1 MQNSIAEK
9 VARLAEV
16 LQQRGWTVTAAES
29 CTGGAVAMSLTE
41 LPGSS
46 TWFNGSFVTYSNELK
61 EKMLGVAPET
71 LLAYG
76 AVSEQVVDEMSEGA
90 RLKAGADL
98 AVAVSGIAGPG
109 GGTKDKP
116 VGTVCFGVA
125 VEGEP
130 AVTET
135 RVFAGDRHQ
144 VREQAVDHAL
154 AMLLDKML
162 LDKLN

>member
-9 VARLAEV
+9 VARLAEI

-41 LPGSS
+41 LAGSS
-46 TWFNGSFVTYSNELK
+46 NWFNGSFVTYSNELK
-61 EKMLGVAPET
+61 EKMLGVAPDT
-71 LLAYG
+71 LLANG
-76 AVSEQVVDEMSEGA
+76 AVSEQVVDEMCEGA
-90 RLKAGADL
+90 RLKAGADV
-98 AVAVSGIAGPG
+98 AVAISGIAGPG
-109 GGTKDKP
+109 GGSKDKP

-135 RVFAGDRHQ
+135 CLFPGDRRQ
-144 VREQAVDHAL
+144 VRERAVNHAL
-154 AMLLDKML
+154 QML
-162 LDKLN
+162 LDKLS

>member
-1 MQNSIAEK
+1 MQNSIAKK
-9 VARLAEV
+9 VASLAEV

-29 CTGGAVAMSLTE
+29 CTGGAVAMHLTE
-41 LPGSS
+41 LAGSS
-46 TWFNGSFVTYSNELK
+46 AWFNGSFVTYSNELK
-61 EKMLGVAPET
+61 EKILGVAPET

-76 AVSEQVVDEMSEGA
+76 AVSEQVADEMSLGA
-90 RLKAGADL
+90 RVKAGADL
-98 AVAVSGIAGPG
+98 AVAISGIAGPG
-109 GGTKDKP
+109 GGTKEKP

-130 AVTET
+130 CVTET
-135 RVFAGDRHQ
+135 RLFTGNRHQ

-154 AMLLDKML
+154 QML

>member
-1 MQNSIAEK
+1 MQNSIADK
-9 VARLAEV
+9 VVRLAEV

-29 CTGGAVAMSLTE
+29 CTGGAVAMNLTE
-41 LPGSS
+41 LAGSS
-46 TWFNGSFVTYSNELK
+46 AWFHGSFVTYSNELK
-61 EKMLGVAPET
+61 EKMLGVSPET
-71 LLAYG
+71 LLAFG

-90 RLKAGADL
+90 RLNAGADL
-98 AVAVSGIAGPG
+98 SVAISGIAGPG
-109 GGTKDKP
+109 GGSKDKP

-135 RVFAGDRHQ
+135 LVFAGDRHQ

-154 AMLLDKML
+154 AMLLDK
-162 LDKLN
+162 LN

>member
-1 MQNSIAEK
+1 MQSSIADK
-9 VARLAEV
+9 VVRLAEI

-29 CTGGAVAMSLTE
+29 CTGGAVAMNLTE
-41 LPGSS
+41 LAGSS
-46 TWFNGSFVTYSNELK
+46 AWFNGSFVTYSNELK
-61 EKMLGVAPET
+61 EKMLGVSPET
-71 LLAYG
+71 LLAFG

-98 AVAVSGIAGPG
+98 SVAISGIAGPG
-109 GGTKDKP
+109 GGSKDKP

-125 VEGEP
+125 VDGEP

-135 RVFAGDRHQ
+135 HVFSGDRHQ

-154 AMLLDKML
+154 AMLLDK
-162 LDKLN
+162 LN

>member
-16 LQQRGWTVTAAES
+16 LLQRGWTVTAAES
-29 CTGGAVAMSLTE
+29 CTGGAVAMNLTE
-41 LPGSS
+41 LAGSS
-46 TWFNGSFVTYSNELK
+46 AWFNGSFVTYSNELK

-90 RLKAGADL
+90 RRKAGADL
-98 AVAVSGIAGPG
+98 AVAISGIAGPG

-125 VEGEP
+125 VEGGP
-130 AVTET
+130 VVTET
-135 RVFAGDRHQ
+135 VLFAGDRHQ
-144 VREQAVDHAL
+144 VRQQAVDHAL
-154 AMLLDKML
+154 AMLLDK
-162 LDKLN
+162 LN